1 MFNIEII
8 HFLQQFDHPIIHW
21 FMVIV
26 SAMGTTLV
34 VLPFVLAITFGVDF
48 KKGLV
53 LVNVVAWVA
62 IMTFILKDQIN
73 YPRPVD
79 IDPSV
84 RTVYFENTATD
95 LIHIHPQEFLETFS
109 PELLEQTR
117 NDQFDRFGF
126 PSGHTSI
133 QVALWITLY
142 FLFRKK
148 RIIIFGTFFV
158 LSTMMSRLYLA
169 HHFLADVIGGSL
181 MGIVL
186 TALLLFLVFKTRYL
200 TTISHQFKSLSI
212 LWLPAFLIPL
222 VSLTPVWILGSLI
235 GLNVASILVI
245 LQRNFPVFHVIPWKR
260 VATIAV
266 TLLFISSAY
275 FFNSLIEQINR
286 SGIELAIITLV
297 NIGIV
302 WGSLTLCNRLNLI
315 RFRF

>member
-1 MFNIEII
+1 
-8 HFLQQFDHPIIHW
+8 
-21 FMVIV
+21 MVII
-26 SAMGTTLV
+26 SALGTTLV

-48 KKGLV
+48 KKGLI

-84 RTVYFENTATD
+84 RTVYYENTELD
-95 LIHIHPQEFLETFS
+95 LLDIQPQQFLETFS

-133 QVALWITLY
+133 QVTLWITLF
-142 FLFRKK
+142 FLFRKR
-148 RIIIFGTFFV
+148 RILFFGAFFII
-158 LSTMMSRLYLA
+158 STMLSRLYLA
-169 HHFLADVIGGSL
+169 HHFLADVIGGSIL
-181 MGIVL
+181 GIVL
-186 TALLLFLVFKTRYL
+186 TFLLLLLVHKTAYL

-212 LWLPAFLIPL
+212 LWLPILLIPL
-222 VSLTPVWILGSLI
+222 ASIAPVWILGSLI
-235 GLNVASILVI
+235 GLNAASILVI

-260 VATIAV
+260 VATTIV
-266 TLLFISSAY
+266 TLILISSAY
-275 FFNSLIEQINR
+275 LFNDIIEQINR
-286 SGIELAIITLV
+286 SGIELAIITLI
-297 NIGIV
+297 NIAIV
-302 WGSLTLCNRLNLI
+302 WGSLTICNRLNLI